1 MSFIKVLDNV
11 EMTEGE
17 KSQSIIVI
25 SSDCIIKGFT
35 PDAAERTRMIFGKE
49 IEPGESIFD
58 FLGPEEKSKLKK
70 HIDFVL
76 QGNTLKDVIQCCS
89 IDNEDYW
96 LDLYFS
102 PVYGGMGKVTSI
114 CISVYSMNKII
125 SNDFRTRHLN
135 EKFRELF
142 YDRADLLFVTH
153 LKNDGKPGP
162 IIDVNETACRVLGY
176 PKEELIS
183 KNLSELGEYIEL
195 ESMKYA
201 ARHLLNGETVVFE
214 MFLYKKNGGR
224 IYVDISARIFE
235 FSHEKFVLTI
245 ARDITKLKLIEQKL
259 IRKNNQLT
267 KALEKLEQ
275 AKEQLVYNEKLAC
288 IGQLAA
294 GVAHEINNPLG
305 FICSNIESSRM
316 NFEDFKGILNAY
328 RNFAVK
334 VTDLPVSEL
343 KEELYRL
350 AVLESKKDLDFML
363 QDQQDMFNDIDDGLK
378 RIGEIITGL
387 RAFSRQGRENEF
399 DEYDLNKGIQN
410 SLLIARNDIK
420 YHAEVSLDLGKI
432 PVIHAMSSKVDQV
445 LLNIILNASCAIRDK
460 KTGEPGLIRIKTDIE
475 GSFVRCRIEDNGTGI
490 DKKYIGKVFDPFFT
504 TKPPGQGTGL
514 GLSIAYD
521 IVVNQHGGQMFVEST
536 PMVGSVFTILLPVDR
551 GVPKAGELH

>member
-153 LKNDGKPGP
+153 LKNERTP
-162 IIDVNETACRVLGY
+162 A
-176 PKEELIS
+176 
-183 KNLSELGEYIEL
+183 
-195 ESMKYA
+195 M
-201 ARHLLNGETVVFE
+201 
-214 MFLYKKNGGR
+214 MF
-224 IYVDISARIFE
+224 S
-235 FSHEKFVLTI
+235 
-245 ARDITKLKLIEQKL
+245 
-259 IRKNNQLT
+259 
-267 KALEKLEQ
+267 
-275 AKEQLVYNEKLAC
+275 
-288 IGQLAA
+288 
-294 GVAHEINNPLG
+294 
-305 FICSNIESSRM
+305 
-316 NFEDFKGILNAY
+316 
-328 RNFAVK
+328 
-334 VTDLPVSEL
+334 
-343 KEELYRL
+343 
-350 AVLESKKDLDFML
+350 
-363 QDQQDMFNDIDDGLK
+363 
-378 RIGEIITGL
+378 
-387 RAFSRQGRENEF
+387 
-399 DEYDLNKGIQN
+399 
-410 SLLIARNDIK
+410 
-420 YHAEVSLDLGKI
+420 
-432 PVIHAMSSKVDQV
+432 
-445 LLNIILNASCAIRDK
+445 
-460 KTGEPGLIRIKTDIE
+460 
-475 GSFVRCRIEDNGTGI
+475 
-490 DKKYIGKVFDPFFT
+490 
-504 TKPPGQGTGL
+504 
-514 GLSIAYD
+514 
-521 IVVNQHGGQMFVEST
+521 
-536 PMVGSVFTILLPVDR
+536 
-551 GVPKAGELH
+551 